1 MRATYTLALVVMTLI
16 IGGCAASL
24 STATHQTTGVIGSV
38 DAGLNVKR
46 YLRTHDWSEE
56 RGINEAMKQILQ
68 KIRVIVAKIMIKMNF
83 SFQWLYLNRITPED
97 VYKALKLKPK
107 MAHAYRRGKWGDVMK
122 TKEYQMWREY
132 HAFWTLKKRPQ
143 S

>member
-1 MRATYTLALVVMTLI
+1 MRAIYTLTLVVMTII
-16 IGGCAASL
+16 IGGCAASM

-38 DAGLNVKR
+38 DAGINVKR

-56 RGINEAMKQILQ
+56 RGINEATKQILQ
-68 KIRVIVAKIMIKMNF
+68 KFRVIVAKIMIKMNF

-107 MAHAYRRGKWGDVMK
+107 MLRAWNTAMWDDVMK

-132 HAFWTLKKRPQ
+132 HAFWTQKKRPQ

>member
-1 MRATYTLALVVMTLI
+1 MTLI
-16 IGGCAASL
+16 IGGSVASL
-24 STATHQTTGVIGSV
+24 STDTHQTTGVIGSV
-38 DAGLNVKR
+38 DAAISEDP
-46 YLRTHDWSEE
+46 LRTHDWSEE

-68 KIRVIVAKIMIKMNF
+68 KFRVTVAKIMIKMNF

-107 MAHAYRRGKWGDVMK
+107 MLRAWDTAMWDDVMK

-132 HAFWTLKKRPQ
+132 HAFWTQKKRPQ